1 MGAWERC
8 VCVCLCGCV
17 CVRLRGRS
25 EARRAEQPKRS
36 SPRPFSRSR
45 RPRDALGRPLP
56 HRRPPLRPACGCV
69 CVTMWLWCV
78 QSDSQ
83 TDRETRQTDGRT
95 SKLLRRGTGMYT
107 CHIKVKSLPPAE
119 TRPLSPTRG
128 LASVPWSGDLQRWH
142 GTAYGSPG
150 LPRAALEVT
159 DCCDG
164 VLAFDHLRAEAATRL
179 EQLGRQIDL
188 CRLRYTNANTHTH
201 AHAHTRTHT
210 HAHTHT
216 HSTACNCVRD
226 YMCARARYADA
237 HARL

>member
-128 LASVPWSGDLQRWH
+128 LKRASRGV
-142 GTAYGSPG
+142 GTCKGGMALLTEAPSAADCHE
-150 LPRAALEVT
+150 PRSRSRT
-159 DCCDG
+159 
-164 VLAFDHLRAEAATRL
+164 AAT
-179 EQLGRQIDL
+179 
-188 CRLRYTNANTHTH
+188 ASSP
-201 AHAHTRTHT
+201 
-210 HAHTHT
+210 
-216 HSTACNCVRD
+216 STISAPRPPPAWSNWV
-226 YMCARARYADA
+226 AR
-237 HARL
+237 